1 MITQTRSHE
10 ILERARR
17 VIPAGVS
24 SPVRAFSAVGGSPAV
39 LESAFGSRT
48 LDVDGNER
56 LDFVQSWGPLIL
68 GHAHPAVVEAIG
80 RAAAKGTTFGAPC
93 EAEMLL
99 AERVTSM
106 YPGLDMV
113 RFVSSGTEATMS
125 AIRLA
130 RGATGRDLI
139 VKFAGC
145 YHGHADHLLVSAG
158 SGLVTF
164 GKPASAGVPAAFA
177 EKTLVL
183 PLDDIPALEAMF
195 AQRGHEIATVI
206 VEPLPANN
214 GLLQQTPEF
223 LAAVRRVT
231 KQHGALL
238 IYDEVINGF
247 RVARG
252 GAAELYGIEP
262 DLATFGKIIGG
273 GLPVGAFGG
282 KRAVMEQLAPLG
294 PVYQAGTLSG
304 NPLAMA
310 AGLATLDAVEAY
322 RTETSDA
329 WTQLEALGAVLETRI
344 APQLQARGWSLV
356 RQGSIFWMSLQAGPP
371 PRSAEAIDPAAA
383 DRYRPIF
390 QHLFEHGVSL
400 APSAYEVGFLSL
412 AHTEADLD
420 LFSDRLAAALASL

>member
-1 MITQTRSHE
+1 M
-10 ILERARR
+10 
-17 VIPAGVS
+17 
-24 SPVRAFSAVGGSPAV
+24 
-39 LESAFGSRT
+39 
-48 LDVDGNER
+48 
-56 LDFVQSWGPLIL
+56 
-68 GHAHPAVVEAIG
+68 
-80 RAAAKGTTFGAPC
+80 
-93 EAEMLL
+93 
-99 AERVTSM
+99 
-106 YPGLDMV
+106 
-113 RFVSSGTEATMS
+113 
-125 AIRLA
+125 
-130 RGATGRDLI
+130 
-139 VKFAGC
+139 
-145 YHGHADHLLVSAG
+145 LVSAG

-214 GLLQQTPEF
+214 GFLQQTPEF

-322 RTETSDA
+322 RTDTSDA
-329 WTQLEALGAVLETRI
+329 WTQLEALGAGLETRI

-371 PRSAEAIDPAAA
+371 PRSAPRTSSPKPPRPDRQATFEQSLSSPPRNRPGLTIGTTTDNPNGHTHCIPTIPSDP
-383 DRYRPIF
+383 
-390 QHLFEHGVSL
+390 
-400 APSAYEVGFLSL
+400 
-412 AHTEADLD
+412 T
-420 LFSDRLAAALASL
+420 

>member
-1 MITQTRSHE
+1 M
-10 ILERARR
+10 
-17 VIPAGVS
+17 
-24 SPVRAFSAVGGSPAV
+24 
-39 LESAFGSRT
+39 
-48 LDVDGNER
+48 
-56 LDFVQSWGPLIL
+56 
-68 GHAHPAVVEAIG
+68 
-80 RAAAKGTTFGAPC
+80 
-93 EAEMLL
+93 
-99 AERVTSM
+99 
-106 YPGLDMV
+106 
-113 RFVSSGTEATMS
+113 
-125 AIRLA
+125 
-130 RGATGRDLI
+130 
-139 VKFAGC
+139 
-145 YHGHADHLLVSAG
+145 
-158 SGLVTF
+158 
-164 GKPASAGVPAAFA
+164 
-177 EKTLVL
+177 
-183 PLDDIPALEAMF
+183 
-195 AQRGHEIATVI
+195 
-206 VEPLPANN
+206 
-214 GLLQQTPEF
+214 
-223 LAAVRRVT
+223 RRVT

-273 GLPVGAFGG
+273 GLPVGAFCG

-322 RTETSDA
+322 RTDTSDA
-329 WTQLEALGAVLETRI
+329 CTQLEALGAGLETRI